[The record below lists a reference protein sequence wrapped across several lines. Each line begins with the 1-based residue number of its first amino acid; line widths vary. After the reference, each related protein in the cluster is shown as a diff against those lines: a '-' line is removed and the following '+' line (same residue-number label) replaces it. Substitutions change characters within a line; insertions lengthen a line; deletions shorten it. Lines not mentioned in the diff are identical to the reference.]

1 MCCLTYKGHMKNEN
15 TQKKDNTILE
25 TSKIKNFQDEI
36 GSNKDLKENLKLGLK
51 QTNTTTRE
59 VLPKIAISVE
69 KYITEVKLV
78 LKTKTKT
85 DEMMKVLSQK
95 GLTSHC
101 YDLVEYDR
109 KKETNDLFEK
119 LVSRSI
125 HLALMVVD
133 FPDEFSI
140 DTKTNEVFVMSK
152 ILEPKIPIKIKGSKV
167 TKLVPNEDKTLLPIT
182 TYTIDTLYKGKYPT
196 ATRNTKTKDSK
207 IEQMIKPNAQA
218 TLKGIKTLIS
228 KATKK
233 DVKFFDLVDEET
245 FEVFAELSTL
255 LNSEDFQSIRSFSVE
270 YRPDFNGKLEKI
282 ALAK

>member
-1 MCCLTYKGHMKNEN
+1 MTKEN
-15 TQKKDNTILE
+15 TQKKENTILE
-25 TSKIKNFQDEI
+25 ISKIKNFQDEI

-59 VLPKIAISVE
+59 VLPKIAISVQN
-69 KYITEVKLV
+69 YITEVKLV

-109 KKETNDLFEK
+109 KKEINDLFEK

-125 HLALMVVD
+125 HLA
-133 FPDEFSI
+133 
-140 DTKTNEVFVMSK
+140 
-152 ILEPKIPIKIKGSKV
+152 KV

-182 TYTIDTLYKGKYPT
+182 TYTIDTLFKGKYPT

-218 TLKGIKTLIS
+218 TLKGLKTLIS

-282 ALAK
+282 AVAN